1 MACKNCKCDENMEAM
16 VEAIQALWNDSP
28 SEALKVLN
36 HALANAAKKPEKADA
51 AFTNENV

>member
-1 MACKNCKCDENMEAM
+1 MEAM